1 MTAYQSHF
9 TRIFKKRTGQNPSAN
24 KKSFKKVTQVQ
35 KSKFYSIPA
44 NSIHRNLRLTD
55 LSNGRSCRKC

>member
-24 KKSFKKVTQVQ
+24 KKKLQ
-35 KSKFYSIPA
+35 KSNTGTK
-44 NSIHRNLRLTD
+44 
-55 LSNGRSCRKC
+55 K